1 MIEHVAC
8 LCCFFTTELLCH
20 AIDDWSIIAF
30 MSLHLIDFFMVEYV
44 VVGFSCDL
52 SWMCSLLCLC
62 LTGFASLSIC
72 GRERR
77 RFLLPSPCPVE
88 LWWSSMS
95 PLSLMNC
102 WSTCASNTDVST
114 YELHINQ
121 CIQYRCM
128 CPWCLYIYSAWCRQC
143 GQEQHGAKKVQG
155 ECGMN
160 CYPPFD
166 TYLTPI
172 WHPIALLH
180 PSDIH
185 LWLWAAVLIME
196 ASWHVACHFDH
207 RSARS
212 RTLSHMSSTPCL
224 PTICATV
231 CLCWLC
237 DRLCSFSLFSV
248 STHLRW
254 NPLHLLDRFC
264 YYIWCFVHVLEF
276 VLEDVQHCT
285 GSVRGM

>member
-20 AIDDWSIIAF
+20 AIDDRSIIAF
-30 MSLHLIDFFMVEYV
+30 MSLHLIDFLMVEYV

-52 SWMCSLLCLC
+52 SWMCSLLHRFPSVVENVVAFYCLR
-62 LTGFASLSIC
+62 LVQSSFD
-72 GRERR
+72 GRACR
-77 RFLLPSPCPVE
+77 RFLLWIADQPVHPIQ
-88 LWWSSMS
+88 MYV
-95 PLSLMNC
+95 SLMSLYLQC
-102 WSTCASNTDVST
+102 MVST
-114 YELHINQ
+114 MWPRTARGKKSPRWVRHELL
-121 CIQYRCM
+121 
-128 CPWCLYIYSAWCRQC
+128 P
-143 GQEQHGAKKVQG
+143 
-155 ECGMN
+155 
-160 CYPPFD
+160 PPFD

-185 LWLWAAVLIME
+185 LWLWAVVLIME

-212 RTLSHMSSTPCL
+212 RTSSHMCSTPCL

-254 NPLHLLDRFC
+254 NPLHLLDCFC